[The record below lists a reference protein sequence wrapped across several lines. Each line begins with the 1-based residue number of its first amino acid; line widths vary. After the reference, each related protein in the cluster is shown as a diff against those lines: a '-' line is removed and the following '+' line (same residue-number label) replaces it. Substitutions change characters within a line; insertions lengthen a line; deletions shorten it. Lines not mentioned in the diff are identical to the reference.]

1 MNQNEIR
8 EAKRTLYER
17 RTRMEDLLEQVGD
30 VINGYSKTYENKI
43 INDEGVVDD
52 AHLEEL
58 ITQIISAA
66 HEDYGPEKEELYRSF
81 LYCTILG
88 IAWKN
93 YIFSVEDLEQEPY
106 EPAQA
111 YGDIVRMARDTG
123 RSAYKDR
130 ADLLKAECGYF
141 PYRFHDF
148 FAYAQ
153 QVFFLLGGDKENSL
167 FTEEEKAFLER
178 EIKLFDE
185 KRFKAYDEFYA
196 EEEEMKKARMAED
209 PLYAEEVRQGEELS
223 DAANEALAARLEN
236 GEDAYDIL
244 CGSLEEEDE
253 DSWWVELARQREAGE
268 AMVLHRIPDAEKYK
282 RYYLRFRELS
292 YTEGAEGKLTWD
304 GEAFAGAIAEMVDL
318 YLYEQKLSAYSL
330 EETYGLVTDSIKR
343 LPGIVREAVRRDGE
357 IEKMKKRALEKV
369 MYAGEREELF
379 PKYAAGYIFDLSL
392 KNADGIKCNAA
403 LEEFLM
409 DSGFLT
415 ASEQAVMRGIAN
427 GDGYDE
433 IGVRLHR
440 KAWEIEKIEKRAR
453 EKMMYAQDREEL
465 FPRGVLG

>member
-8 EAKRTLYER
+8 EEKRTLYER
-17 RTRMEDLLEQVGD
+17 RTRMEDLLGQVGD

-52 AHLEEL
+52 ARLEEL
-58 ITQIISAA
+58 ITQIMSAA
-66 HEDYGPEKEELYRSF
+66 HKDYSPEKEELYRSF

-88 IAWKN
+88 IAWKS

-106 EPAQA
+106 EPAQT

-123 RSAYKDR
+123 RSVCKNR

-153 QVFFLLGGDKENSL
+153 QVFFLLGGDRESSL
-167 FTEEEKAFLER
+167 FTEEEKSFLEQ

-196 EEEEMKKARMAED
+196 EEEEKKEAKMAED
-209 PLYAEEVRQGEELS
+209 PLYAEEVRQEKELS

-244 CGSLEEEDE
+244 YGSLEEEDEEE
-253 DSWWVELARQREAGE
+253 DSWWVELARQRETGE

-292 YTEGAEGKLTWD
+292 YTEGVEGKLTWD
-304 GEAFAGAIAEMVDL
+304 EEAFAGAIEEMVDL
-318 YLYEQKLSAYSL
+318 YLYEQRLSAYSL
-330 EETYGLVTDSIKR
+330 EETYGLVTDSVKQ
-343 LPGIVREAVRRDGE
+343 LPGIVREAVRKAR
-357 IEKMKKRALEKV
+357 R
-369 MYAGEREELF
+369 
-379 PKYAAGYIFDLSL
+379 
-392 KNADGIKCNAA
+392 
-403 LEEFLM
+403 
-409 DSGFLT
+409 
-415 ASEQAVMRGIAN
+415 
-427 GDGYDE
+427 YD
-433 IGVRLHR
+433 
-440 KAWEIEKIEKRAR
+440 K
-453 EKMMYAQDREEL
+453 
-465 FPRGVLG
+465 